1 MLTKWSVPWKMHLYS
16 SSLLSLQWLTGQK
29 KKRGGGYDLFKWD
42 GSKSPLVID
51 SAFVIKQH
59 TYPWWQLETWKR
71 LTLEQQTQTIK
82 PTKHIDP

>member
-1 MLTKWSVPWKMHLYS
+1 MKCALKNASVFLIPS
-16 SSLLSLQWLTGQK
+16 VFTVIDRAK

-59 TYPWWQLETWKR
+59 TYPRWQLETWKL